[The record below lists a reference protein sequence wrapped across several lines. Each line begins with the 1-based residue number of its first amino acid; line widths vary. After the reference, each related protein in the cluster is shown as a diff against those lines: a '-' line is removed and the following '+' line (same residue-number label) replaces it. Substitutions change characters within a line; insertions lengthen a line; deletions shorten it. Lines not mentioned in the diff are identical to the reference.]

1 MNVNTIDIPNKI
13 AQNVWSSQIAT
24 FQSQFVNITT
34 TNGTR
39 GTSLITDE
47 CIIHVMFKV
56 YSSSLDFT
64 YVRHFL
70 CFYFA
75 LITSVLHH
83 M

>member
-34 TNGTR
+34 TNGSR

-47 CIIHVMFKV
+47 CIIHVMF
-56 YSSSLDFT
+56 
-64 YVRHFL
+64 
-70 CFYFA
+70 
-75 LITSVLHH
+75 
-83 M
+83 